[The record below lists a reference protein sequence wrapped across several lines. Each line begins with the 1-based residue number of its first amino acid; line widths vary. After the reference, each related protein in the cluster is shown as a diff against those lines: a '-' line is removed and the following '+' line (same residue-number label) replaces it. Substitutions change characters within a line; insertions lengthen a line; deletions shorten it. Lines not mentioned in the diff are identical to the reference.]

1 MLCSDPILAILR
13 INIILII
20 YNVYFFKVRA
30 NERFCSKRKNKE
42 ESMERKTRS
51 EREREREAITHCIQ
65 FFICL
70 CSLSS
75 SYNLK

>member
-1 MLCSDPILAILR
+1 MLCSHPILVILR

-42 ESMERKTRS
+42 GSMERKT
-51 EREREREAITHCIQ
+51 ERERERERERR
-65 FFICL
+65 
-70 CSLSS
+70 
-75 SYNLK
+75 